1 MTPFF
6 VKPPEFEYAKG
17 ATGHVLRCGDGLRV
31 APRDSVEHV
40 FAFRQGPAESG
51 WLGPFDRTSPQSFTF
66 TAPFQIAEVAVP
78 GELFAA
84 ILERI
89 QRFGMP
95 PP

>member
-51 WLGPFDRTSPQSFTF
+51 WLGPFDRTTF
-66 TAPFQIAEVAVP
+66 TAPVQIAEVAVP